1 MCFEYNFS
9 VLVFWVY
16 FHCILSVSRWLVL
29 YSVVMP
35 IIECN
40 CECTLVLYWRN
51 VTKSVL
57 KTPLNPNQP
66 TKHWAIDKLPYYE
79 ECHSAFSASPQ
90 SFFSEVGAYEGWKES
105 GFSYPQFFPVNFP
118 IFLLLSVQHGVCRER
133 HFAVQRAI
141 RMIVSLSFFI
151 WFCRESLLLWLIQ
164 VNNITV

>member
-1 MCFEYNFS
+1 MYWF
-9 VLVFWVY
+9 FWVY

-29 YSVVMP
+29 YSVVLP

-57 KTPLNPNQP
+57 KTPLNSNQP

-133 HFAVQRAI
+133 HCCCSTCHQDDSFTFVFHLVLPR
-141 RMIVSLSFFI
+141 IVAA
-151 WFCRESLLLWLIQ
+151 LI
-164 VNNITV
+164 NSG